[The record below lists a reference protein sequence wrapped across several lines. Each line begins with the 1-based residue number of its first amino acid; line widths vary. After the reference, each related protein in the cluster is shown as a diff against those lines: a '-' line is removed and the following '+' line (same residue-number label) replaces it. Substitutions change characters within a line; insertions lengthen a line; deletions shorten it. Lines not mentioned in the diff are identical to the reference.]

1 LSASHAKKPQVVRRH
16 IGGGYADG
24 ERLALL
30 RMSADF

>member
-1 LSASHAKKPQVVRRH
+1 VVRRH